1 MVAVDIYNFSELLSF
16 IFTFLII
23 FIFLLKA
30 YKFFEVSKREILLIY
45 FWHTFFALIFLIIDL
60 NHGHDAS
67 GWYTNGAIQ
76 YQGGY
81 YGNDF
86 MYLISG
92 ILLKNM
98 KIYYVAQNLI
108 FNLLGAL
115 TITMLYSILKK
126 LCKSNINKKFF
137 PYFAIFLFLPGFSFW
152 TSGISK
158 DVISI
163 FGMTLLYFSIVSNL
177 NKKLFFTSILLIFV
191 SRPFLIPFFAF
202 GAYIFL
208 FLKYFLNKKLKKLKK
223 FYILLLISILIIPVT
238 LFANIGSEYM
248 SVHNFK
254 FNPLDLIQD
263 IWRYINSSQRYYA
276 DTTLGIPEDTF
287 FLLRYLYFLYMP
299 FVLSVSNIFS
309 IYFIFENIYLLF
321 FSILIIF
328 NLRINNSKI
337 NNLTKIF
344 YISVSIMFIVF
355 PLAFSNYGIALRYKW
370 LIIPFLFL
378 AFLDLKKKN

>member
-1 MVAVDIYNFSELLSF
+1 
-16 IFTFLII
+16 
-23 FIFLLKA
+23 
-30 YKFFEVSKREILLIY
+30 
-45 FWHTFFALIFLIIDL
+45 
-60 NHGHDAS
+60 
-67 GWYTNGAIQ
+67 
-76 YQGGY
+76 
-81 YGNDF
+81 
-86 MYLISG
+86 
-92 ILLKNM
+92 
-98 KIYYVAQNLI
+98 
-108 FNLLGAL
+108 
-115 TITMLYSILKK
+115 
-126 LCKSNINKKFF
+126 
-137 PYFAIFLFLPGFSFW
+137 
-152 TSGISK
+152 
-158 DVISI
+158 
-163 FGMTLLYFSIVSNL
+163 
-177 NKKLFFTSILLIFV
+177 
-191 SRPFLIPFFAF
+191 
-202 GAYIFL
+202 
-208 FLKYFLNKKLKKLKK
+208 LNKKLKKLKK